1 MAQPEDHQLNEQ
13 NWSQVTEEVRK
24 KWANLSDD
32 DIQRIEHNYDSLT
45 DLVSLK
51 TGLTHEETEERLDD
65 IIARCGTQTTMSE
78 EESSASWKQAS
89 SSPTSSS
96 SSQRSDSS
104 TGTQGSGTIEDDS
117 EEQAP

>member
-1 MAQPEDHQLNEQ
+1 MEQPQDHQLNDQ

-51 TGLTHEETEERLDD
+51 TGLTHEETEQRLDD

-78 EESSASWKQAS
+78 EEYSASWKQAS
-89 SSPTSSS
+89 SQKP
-96 SSQRSDSS
+96 SS
-104 TGTQGSGTIEDDS
+104 TESRSSAGTQGSGTIEEGTD
-117 EEQAP
+117 EQAP